1 MNKTIDFWRK
11 EMTFYMNHP
20 MNWYDARRQMM
31 RRMMNAAEGF
41 ERTIRVPVAVDSTEN
56 EYLVKAVLP
65 GLKAEDIKIEFS
77 DNVLKI
83 EGELK
88 FDHPEGENLVVDEIP
103 EGKFSRSFELSD
115 AVDADNIAASM
126 TDGILTVRIP
136 KVAGDKPRTIKI
148 NVN

>member
-1 MNKTIDFWRK
+1 
-11 EMTFYMNHP
+11 MTFYMNHP

-41 ERTIRVPVAVDSTEN
+41 ERTIRVPVAVDSTET
-56 EYLVKAVLP
+56 EYVVRALLP
-65 GLKAEDIKIEFS
+65 GLKADEVKIEFS

-115 AVDADNIAASM
+115 AVDADNIQASM

>member
-1 MNKTIDFWRK
+1 
-11 EMTFYMNHP
+11 MTFYMNHP

>member
-1 MNKTIDFWRK
+1 
-11 EMTFYMNHP
+11 MTFYMNHP

-41 ERTIRVPVAVDSTEN
+41 ERLIRVPVAVNSTED
-56 EYLVKAVLP
+56 EYVLKALLP
-65 GLKAEDIKIEFS
+65 GMKAEDIKIEFS
-77 DNVLKI
+77 ENVLKV
-83 EGELK
+83 EGELR

-103 EGKFSRSFELSD
+103 EGKFSRSFELTDS
-115 AVDADNIAASM
+115 VDADNIQASM
-126 TDGILTVRIP
+126 TDGILSVRIP